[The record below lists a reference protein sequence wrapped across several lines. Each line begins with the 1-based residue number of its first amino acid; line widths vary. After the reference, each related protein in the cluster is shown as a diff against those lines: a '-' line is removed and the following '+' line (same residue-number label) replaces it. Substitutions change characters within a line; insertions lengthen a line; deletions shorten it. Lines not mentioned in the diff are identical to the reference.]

1 MALCIPKQTTANT
14 YGSPFLVK
22 AYHPGVFSCNLGMV
36 TSLTIDKGSTENSW
50 TVDGYPN
57 QIRVTM
63 TIQDLYSDL
72 SMTPAGVEDGVIL
85 FLSNSSLIEFL
96 ATNCGVNLTVPQLDT
111 RVKLMTATINST
123 IASFD
128 QSVSETIFG
137 TMENWIASLTGV

>member
-1 MALCIPKQTTANT
+1 
-14 YGSPFLVK
+14 
-22 AYHPGVFSCNLGMV
+22 MV

-57 QIRVTM
+57 QIKVTM